1 MRDKGSPQERG
12 LQTGTMGAICTPIL
26 AFVSIFAS
34 IKASLGRIRTSN
46 SATKL
51 ELQVMK
57 RSAPQRMDF

>member
-1 MRDKGSPQERG
+1 VTRVAQERG
-12 LQTGTMGAICTPIL
+12 LQTGAMGAICTPIL

-34 IKASLGRIRTSN
+34 IKVPRGRIPTSN

-57 RSAPQRMDF
+57 RIAPQRTDF